1 MRTFTLPVQ
10 LLVRVLIAL
19 IVAAVLGELVHILEN
34 AWPNPV
40 ARVLLGPQSS
50 LERLLVRE
58 PHPQMVE
65 VALCAYNAALEN
77 DR

>member
-1 MRTFTLPVQ
+1 VQ
-10 LLVRVLIAL
+10 LLVRVLLML
-19 IVAAVLGELVHILEN
+19 IVAAVVGEIVHWLEV

-40 ARVLLGPQSS
+40 ARVLLAPQTG
-50 LERLLVRE
+50 LEHLLVRE
-58 PHPQMVE
+58 PHPQMIE